1 MKAWKGKAENVAEAQ
16 KVLLMRAKANSEAQL
31 GKYEGGGSTES
42 LYVANYTY

>member
-1 MKAWKGKAENVAEAQ
+1 MFLE
-16 KVLLMRAKANSEAQL
+16 RAKANSDAQL